1 MKKEKGK
8 KRKENI
14 PLVCL
19 FYIFFIKKKKT
30 KPGYYVMFILFK
42 GELFF
47 FRLKEKNK
55 TKNILLYLSFL
66 KENYFFPFEK
76 ETKPRILCYVYPF

>member
-1 MKKEKGK
+1 
-8 KRKENI
+8 
-14 PLVCL
+14 
-19 FYIFFIKKKKT
+19 
-30 KPGYYVMFILFK
+30 MFILFK

-47 FRLKEKNK
+47 FLLKEKNK